1 VNASLRQTLGNRNNL
16 NSRAPC
22 TFRHFSFRMSMWQ
35 GLTSPQ
41 NVLTRSIYVRL
52 GNPDTFSDHV
62 KRISAR
68 WRLRKHRGFLRIEVG
83 HCIMKTGNPENFPKM
98 PGFLEEDA
106 SFCRSLL
113 QHFGKQIIYNLFVCC
128 RGPVE
133 TTSKPAG
140 GAPYFQVQLLQTCPL
155 TSAAALQFLRHS
167 AGSTNGPQTSINM
180 FCFRSRTS

>member
-1 VNASLRQTLGNRNNL
+1 MAGFDLAS
-16 NSRAPC
+16 
-22 TFRHFSFRMSMWQ
+22 
-35 GLTSPQ
+35 

-83 HCIMKTGNPENFPKM
+83 HYIMKTGNPENFPKM

-106 SFCRSLL
+106 LFCRSLL
-113 QHFGKQIIYNLFVCC
+113 QHFGKQINYNLFVCC

-140 GAPYFQVQLLQTCPL
+140 GRSLFSSSVAPSLSVDFGCSSTISQTF
-155 TSAAALQFLRHS
+155 SGFHQ
-167 AGSTNGPQTSINM
+167 
-180 FCFRSRTS
+180 RTPDIHQHVLF